1 MNKKD
6 LQRLEG
12 LLLLSLLHKTKNK
25 RLSASI
31 VGISVDTMT
40 KYISFLENDIGTKLH
55 LNRKNSCTFTSKGN
69 ELITK
74 LKNLN
79 IENWKVNNKRINLFD
94 LKIIRGIFY
103 LKAVSLYRNKR
114 NASQILATSIDT
126 INFYINHLQTSLQ
139 SELIKCD
146 TQGSY
151 LTNDGFSIIFKFDR
165 ITKFI
170 NFLIKQRY
178 NRDKII
184 RLAIEKGI
192 NLSINTSNSSPVQ
205 DIIVFVDNPDL
216 HTDDWDIAISFSKPQ
231 SDNLIVSYKRKVNC
245 GFFASIDYL
254 NNYGIPDNLSDIK
267 KNHIILD
274 GRTRP
279 YADDKYCEFIDECEN
294 TRFIESANIAI
305 LDMVSYGV
313 GICLVPLT
321 IPRNDLIFLEHLS
334 YSAEATL
341 YLITHKSFN
350 NIPKYR
356 KAIDGCRKI
365 LDSI

>member
-74 LKNLN
+74 LKNLD

-114 NASQILATSIDT
+114 NTSQILATSIDT
-126 INFYINHLQTSLQ
+126 INLYINHLQTSLQ

-170 NFLIKQRY
+170 NFLIKQ
-178 NRDKII
+178 K
-184 RLAIEKGI
+184 
-192 NLSINTSNSSPVQ
+192 T
-205 DIIVFVDNPDL
+205 
-216 HTDDWDIAISFSKPQ
+216 
-231 SDNLIVSYKRKVNC
+231 
-245 GFFASIDYL
+245 
-254 NNYGIPDNLSDIK
+254 
-267 KNHIILD
+267 
-274 GRTRP
+274 
-279 YADDKYCEFIDECEN
+279 
-294 TRFIESANIAI
+294 
-305 LDMVSYGV
+305 
-313 GICLVPLT
+313 
-321 IPRNDLIFLEHLS
+321 
-334 YSAEATL
+334 
-341 YLITHKSFN
+341 KSM
-350 NIPKYR
+350 
-356 KAIDGCRKI
+356 
-365 LDSI
+365 